1 MIKRVY
7 LCPLQRQNERSYPE
21 SNRGRPEGIKQYHD
35 EVMLIRTGSDNR
47 YTIEPFLDDNL
58 GAVNIMYLEI
68 AVHDANQYTDV

>member
-7 LCPLQRQNERSYPE
+7 LCRLQRQNERSYPE
-21 SNRGRPEGIKQYHD
+21 SNRGRPDSERQYRI